1 VKLKHEE
8 LSFEQLKRSSKI
20 SETYEDRKRQLLSDM
35 EKKARERGFQIKRTP
50 LGFAPVPLKSDGQPL
65 SEKEFQKLGLEERKR
80 IEENMKSVQ
89 KQIKQTFEQFSLLDR
104 KSKEE
109 LTKFNRAE
117 LLFCGGRQC
126 LLDRALCYTFE
137 LVRATH

>member
-1 VKLKHEE
+1 
-8 LSFEQLKRSSKI
+8 
-20 SETYEDRKRQLLSDM
+20 M

-65 SEKEFQKLGLEERKR
+65 SEKEFGKLAPEERKQ

-89 KQIKQTFEQFSLLDR
+89 KEIKQTFEQFNLLDR

-109 LTKFNRAE
+109 LTNSIKRW
-117 LLFCGGRQC
+117 LSL
-126 LLDRALCYTFE
+126 
-137 LVRATH
+137 